1 MVRRPSLF
9 RTGLTVGTGALAVVR
24 RVNEPSGPGITRE
37 DYSAKTP
44 ASSSMRNRPMAQPV
58 TVVIAGD
65 QRLARQGLRLILES
79 EPGIQVQAETSDTAE
94 AHACRR
100 AHHAPPSPA
109 RTSGPQH
116 SELALIGMIC
126 EASAPGCPPQQSVRR
141 PRRRHQMLLDAAPA
155 PGAEPDQ
162 LSAAQKRSA
171 RSGLAEVV
179 TFGYI
184 SWLRPTPAERLSL
197 GAPSSSRC
205 PSHSCAH
212 NR

>member
-100 AHHAPPSPA
+100 AHHGPPSPA

-155 PGAEPDQ
+155 RAQNQTSSQPRRSDRLAPVSRKSSLSVTYPGCGRRP
-162 LSAAQKRSA
+162 
-171 RSGLAEVV
+171 RSG
-179 TFGYI
+179 F
-184 SWLRPTPAERLSL
+184 R
-197 GAPSSSRC
+197 
-205 PSHSCAH
+205 
-212 NR
+212 